1 VSQAWPVGQPEQAA
15 PAAPHA
21 VAVSEAY
28 RTHAP
33 LAVQHPFGHDAAL
46 QTHWPAESHAWPVA
60 HTAHAIPRAPQCA
73 AVDVS
78 HAPALVQQP
87 VVQPAPHAQL
97 PAVQAC
103 PTPHA
108 AQATPPVPHA
118 PAVVPS
124 WQTPLSS
131 QHPAAHVVG
140 LHVAPSATP
149 ASCGGVEVSC
159 GIAVASGGVASAT
172 GPSPTVASSVPPA
185 PEPPGEY
192 AGSVLALTAS
202 VAHPPVSGLQLSDA
216 GQLSLP
222 AQSEARSTTSSAT
235 RSRGTWTSI
244 VRSTTATA
252 GLPFVAVISMSA
264 SWSGELPAA
273 IEIVAGRVFAAT
285 VIGTSTNVR

>member
-1 VSQAWPVGQPEQAA
+1 
-15 PAAPHA
+15 
-21 VAVSEAY
+21 
-28 RTHAP
+28 
-33 LAVQHPFGHDAAL
+33 VQHPFGHDAAL
-46 QTHWPAESHAWPVA
+46 QTHCPVVSHSWPDPHA
-60 HTAHAIPRAPQCA
+60 AHAIPGAPQCA
-73 AVDVS
+73 AVEVS

-87 VVQPAPHAQL
+87 VMHPVPHAQL

-118 PAVVPS
+118 PTAVPD
-124 WQTPLSS
+124 WQLPLSS
-131 QHPAAHVVG
+131 QQPPAHVVG
-140 LHVAPSATP
+140 LHVTTSAMP

-159 GIAVASGGVASAT
+159 GFAAPSDSGASAT
-172 GPSPTVASSVPPA
+172 GPSPTVASSAPPA

-192 AGSVLALTAS
+192 DGSVLASTTS
-202 VAHPPVSGLQLSDA
+202 VAHPPVSGLQLSDT

-252 GLPFVAVISMSA
+252 GLPFVAVIAMSA
-264 SWSGELPAA
+264 SCSGELPAV
-273 IEIVAGRVFAAT
+273 IEIVAGRVFAST